1 MDRIISGGTVGTALI
16 IVDVQN
22 DFTEGGSL
30 GVTGGTAV
38 AEGITEFLRDA
49 RDRFD
54 LVVASRDWH
63 IPGEPNGGHFPPP
76 GVEPDYRTTW
86 PLHCLQGTPGAEFHP
101 ALDTSLVDVEVLKGI
116 GEHAYSAFEGSTADG
131 VGLDDL
137 LARHGIDRLVVCGL
151 ATDYC
156 VLRTVLDARTRGI
169 PVEVATDLIAGVASD
184 TSEAA
189 IDEMVEAGAGLSASD
204 AAD

>member
-1 MDRIISGGTVGTALI
+1 MGTALI
-16 IVDVQN
+16 VVDVQN

-30 GVTGGTAV
+30 AVTGGAAV
-38 AEGITEFLRDA
+38 AQGITDLLHGN
-49 RDRFD
+49 RDRVD

-86 PLHCLQGTPGAEFHP
+86 PLHCLQQTPGAEFHP
-101 ALDTSLVDVEVLKGI
+101 ALDTSLIDVEVLKGI
-116 GEHAYSAFEGSTADG
+116 GEHAYSAFEGATTDG
-131 VGLDDL
+131 VSLDDL
-137 LARHGIDRLVVCGL
+137 LARHDIDRLVACGL

-156 VLRTVLDARTRGI
+156 VLQTVLDARSRDI
-169 PVEVATDLIAGVASD
+169 PVVVTTDLIAGVAPD

-189 IDEMVEAGAGLSASD
+189 AATMVEAGAVVMTSA
-204 AAD
+204 AFLRA

>member
-1 MDRIISGGTVGTALI
+1 MATALI
-16 IVDVQN
+16 VVDVQN

-30 GVTGGTAV
+30 AVTGGAAV
-38 AEGITEFLRDA
+38 AAGITGLLRGE
-49 RDRFD
+49 RDRFG

-63 IPGEPNGGHFPPP
+63 IPGESNGGHFPPP
-76 GVEPDYRTTW
+76 GVDPDYRTTW

-101 ALDTSLVDVEVLKGI
+101 ALDASLLDAEVLKGV
-116 GEHAYSAFEGSTADG
+116 GEHAYSAFEGATPDG
-131 VGLDDL
+131 ASLDGL
-137 LARHGIDRLVVCGL
+137 LAGHGADHLVACGL

-169 PVEVATDLIAGVASD
+169 PVTVLADLIAGVAPD

-189 IDEMVEAGAGLSASD
+189 LAAMAGAGAVIVASAD
-204 AAD
+204 LPRG

>member
-1 MDRIISGGTVGTALI
+1 MGTALI
-16 IVDVQN
+16 VVDVQN

-30 GVTGGTAV
+30 AVTGGAAV
-38 AEGITEFLRDA
+38 AQGITDLLHGN

-86 PLHCLQGTPGAEFHP
+86 PLHCVQQTPGAEFHP
-101 ALDTSLVDVEVLKGI
+101 ALDTSLIDVEVLKGI
-116 GEHAYSAFEGSTADG
+116 GEHAYSAFEGATADG
-131 VGLDDL
+131 VSLDDL
-137 LARHGIDRLVVCGL
+137 LTRHDIDRLVVCGL

-156 VLRTVLDARTRGI
+156 VLQTVLDARTRDI
-169 PVEVATDLIAGVASD
+169 PVVVATDLIAGVAPD

-189 IDEMVEAGAGLSASD
+189 AATMVEAGAVAMTSA
-204 AAD
+204 AFLRA